1 MLSLML
7 RALPILLLLVAP
19 LLGGWTQYTTKEA
32 HHCGLRWY
40 PNGTAPLQVPISV
53 DQGGLD
59 GIAANA
65 VLTSVEK
72 AAAQWQAVTCPE
84 GQAGAKPVGF
94 TLPSKGLQPPTATG
108 AICLDPPG
116 ATSGCKAMGSNGNFV
131 KAIHQASDW
140 AYGSSVF
147 ALTILTFQ
155 QCTGEIVDA
164 DILLDDAHRD
174 FCLDNCGPDEQSLDN
189 TVTHEMGHLLGLDHS
204 SASEATMYASAPP
217 GETKKSTLHGDDR
230 QGLCAAYSS
239 GCGKTFNC
247 ATAPLP
253 AASTATTGSE
263 SDGCAAQPTG
273 RPNWILLGL
282 LPVLLGLLR
291 RRTCTSTSSTDRT

>member
-1 MLSLML
+1 MLSPML
-7 RALPILLLLVAP
+7 RTWPWLLLLTAP
-19 LLGGWTQYTTKEA
+19 LLGGWTQYATKEA

-40 PNGTAPLQVPISV
+40 ANGSNPLQIPISI

-59 GIAANA
+59 GIAPAGVQA
-65 VLTSVEK
+65 SVEL
-72 AAAQWQAVTCPE
+72 AAQQWQAVTCPE
-84 GQAGAKPVGF
+84 GQAGSKPAGF
-94 TLPSKGLQPPTATG
+94 SLPSKGLQAPTPTG

-131 KAIHQASDW
+131 KAVRSASDW
-140 AYGSSVF
+140 AYGTSVF

-189 TVTHEMGHLLGLDHS
+189 TVTHELGHLLGLDHS
-204 SASEATMYASAPP
+204 GASEATMYASAPP

-230 QGLCAAYSS
+230 QGLCSAYGS
-239 GCGKTFNC
+239 GCGKTFDC
-247 ATAPLP
+247 STAPLP
-253 AASTATTGSE
+253 AASTASTAE
-263 SDGCAAQPTG
+263 SDGCAARPVG
-273 RPNWILLGL
+273 RPSWLILGIFG
-282 LPVLLGLLR
+282 VLIGILR
-291 RRTCTSTSSTDRT
+291 RRPCTSTWSTDRT